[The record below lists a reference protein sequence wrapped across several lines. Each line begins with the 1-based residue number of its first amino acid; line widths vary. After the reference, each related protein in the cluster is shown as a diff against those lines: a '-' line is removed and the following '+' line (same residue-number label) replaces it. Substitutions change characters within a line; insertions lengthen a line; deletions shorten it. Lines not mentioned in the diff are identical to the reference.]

1 MTVSA
6 IKVRTVL
13 IVGGRK
19 GVNWDEGT
27 WEGFL
32 V

>member
-13 IVGGRK
+13 IAGGPK

-27 WEGFL
+27 WRGF
-32 V
+32 

>member
-19 GVNWDEGT
+19 AVNWDEGT
-27 WEGFL
+27 WRGF
-32 V
+32 